1 MKTSMILCAM
11 AFSAMVASAQTANG
25 GLDAAQ
31 IKEITSRSGVDSPAQ
46 KALTTAI
53 RMNPID
59 QLAKGEAQLKPVPS
73 QFSVETKKQSIHNQ
87 KSSGRCWMFSGFNV
101 LRSDFAAADTL
112 GRVVEFS
119 QGYLFVYDQLE
130 KANLMLQGVID
141 TAKKPLTD
149 QEVDFFF
156 SHPISDGGTYCGVI
170 DLVRKYGLV
179 PMEVMPETYSAESTS
194 RIDRLVAS
202 KLREYGLKLRKMV
215 ADGKKP
221 AEVKKEKTDM
231 LKTVYRMLT
240 MAYGVPPVE
249 FTYCHHDKD
258 GKPVG
263 EEKQYT
269 PMSFAEEVGALKTLN
284 DGYLMVMNDPR
295 NPYHKVYEIEY
306 DRHTYDGTNWR
317 YLNLPMEEVEA
328 LAIEALKGG
337 QKMYSSYDV
346 GKFLDSKRGFASLEN
361 FDYASL
367 FQTDFN
373 MNKAERISTHD
384 SGSTHAMTL
393 AAVNLDANGK
403 PTAWKVENSWGTDS
417 GQKGC
422 IVMTADWFREY
433 MFRLVVPVKYASDS
447 LMKEYRQ
454 KPVMLK
460 YDDALFSDK

>member
-1 MKTSMILCAM
+1 
-11 AFSAMVASAQTANG
+11 
-25 GLDAAQ
+25 
-31 IKEITSRSGVDSPAQ
+31 
-46 KALTTAI
+46 
-53 RMNPID
+53 
-59 QLAKGEAQLKPVPS
+59 
-73 QFSVETKKQSIHNQ
+73 
-87 KSSGRCWMFSGFNV
+87 
-101 LRSDFAAADTL
+101 
-112 GRVVEFS
+112 
-119 QGYLFVYDQLE
+119 
-130 KANLMLQGVID
+130 
-141 TAKKPLTD
+141 
-149 QEVDFFF
+149 
-156 SHPISDGGTYCGVI
+156 
-170 DLVRKYGLV
+170 
-179 PMEVMPETYSAESTS
+179 MEVMPETYSAESTS
-194 RIDRLVAS
+194 RIDRLVSS

-221 AEVKKEKTDM
+221 AVVKKEKTEM

-240 MAYGVPPVE
+240 MAYGVPPTE

-263 EEKQYT
+263 EEKTYT
-269 PMSFAEEVGALKTLN
+269 PLSFAEEVGALKTLN

-295 NPYHKVYEIEY
+295 HPYHKVYEIEY

-328 LAIEALKGG
+328 LAIKALQGG

-367 FQTDFN
+367 FQTDFS

-393 AAVNLDANGK
+393 SAVNLDAKGQ
-403 PTAWKVENSWGTDS
+403 PTAWKVENSWGSDH

-422 IVMTADWFREY
+422 LVMTADWFKEY
-433 MFRLVVPVKYASDS
+433 MFRLVVPVKYASKE
-447 LMKEYRQ
+447 LMKEYAQ